1 MPGSFAFPF
10 VLLLTLKQ
18 TNIASAFSVLL
29 SSVWSCNASSGIGI
43 AAVLEP
49 RSSSSFT
56 GLKVLRIIELLL
68 GISSIERE
76 LNLRSTVGSTEVAME
91 KKADHVVETA
101 VEARAGFLGRP
112 VLLVLVVSCVLAVA
126 LMTLAYVGVVK
137 I

>member
-1 MPGSFAFPF
+1 
-10 VLLLTLKQ
+10 
-18 TNIASAFSVLL
+18 
-29 SSVWSCNASSGIGI
+29 
-43 AAVLEP
+43 
-49 RSSSSFT
+49 
-56 GLKVLRIIELLL
+56 VLRIIELLL

>member
-1 MPGSFAFPF
+1 
-10 VLLLTLKQ
+10 
-18 TNIASAFSVLL
+18 
-29 SSVWSCNASSGIGI
+29 
-43 AAVLEP
+43 
-49 RSSSSFT
+49 
-56 GLKVLRIIELLL
+56 
-68 GISSIERE
+68 
-76 LNLRSTVGSTEVAME
+76 ME